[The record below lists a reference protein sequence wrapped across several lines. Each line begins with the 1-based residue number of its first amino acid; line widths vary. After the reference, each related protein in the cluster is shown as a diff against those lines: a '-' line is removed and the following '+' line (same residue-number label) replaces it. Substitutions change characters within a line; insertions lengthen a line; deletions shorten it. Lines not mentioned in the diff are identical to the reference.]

1 MVLSMPTSSG
11 EWKNSNNI
19 LILYSISMKGRLQ
32 LFQQLN
38 TDIMALIE
46 LKDVTKKYDKSTTA
60 LRHIDLSVNSG
71 EFVYLVG
78 PSGAGKSSLIR
89 LFYQEEKL
97 TSGSMKVGE
106 FDLTR
111 LRKKDVPL
119 LRRSIGVV
127 FQDYKLL
134 PKKTAFENV
143 AYAMEVIGEKPRHI
157 KKRVTEVLELV
168 GLKHKMRSFPNQ
180 LSGGEQ
186 QRVAIARAIV
196 NNPKVLIADE
206 PTGNLD
212 PEISWEIMQVLERIN
227 LQGTTIIMATHNSTI
242 VNNLRHRVVAIEEG
256 RIVRDEE
263 EGEYGYHDQ
272 TLFPPF
278 RRID

>member
-1 MVLSMPTSSG
+1 
-11 EWKNSNNI
+11 
-19 LILYSISMKGRLQ
+19 
-32 LFQQLN
+32 
-38 TDIMALIE
+38 MALIE

-186 QRVAIARAIV
+186 QRVAIARAV
-196 NNPKVLIADE
+196 AKNPKILLCDE
-206 PTGNLD
+206 PTGALD
-212 PEISWEIMQVLERIN
+212 YNTGKQVLKI
-227 LQGTTIIMATHNSTI
+227 LQDKARNEGATVIIVTHNGALAPI
-242 VNNLRHRVVAIEEG
+242 ADRVIRMHDARVQSIELNATPQD
-256 RIVRDEE
+256 IDSL
-263 EGEYGYHDQ
+263 EY
-272 TLFPPF
+272 
-278 RRID
+278 

>member
-1 MVLSMPTSSG
+1 
-11 EWKNSNNI
+11 
-19 LILYSISMKGRLQ
+19 
-32 LFQQLN
+32 
-38 TDIMALIE
+38 MALIE

-157 KKRVTEVLELV
+157 KKRV
-168 GLKHKMRSFPNQ
+168 
-180 LSGGEQ
+180 
-186 QRVAIARAIV
+186 
-196 NNPKVLIADE
+196 DE

-263 EGEYGYHDQ
+263 EGEYGYHD
-272 TLFPPF
+272 
-278 RRID
+278 

>member
-1 MVLSMPTSSG
+1 
-11 EWKNSNNI
+11 
-19 LILYSISMKGRLQ
+19 
-32 LFQQLN
+32 
-38 TDIMALIE
+38 MALIE

-60 LRHIDLSVNSG
+60 LRHIDLSINSG

-186 QRVAIARAIV
+186 QRVAIARAV
-196 NNPKVLIADE
+196 AKNPKILLCDE
-206 PTGNLD
+206 PTGALD
-212 PEISWEIMQVLERIN
+212 YQTGKQILTLLQEMARK
-227 LQGTTIIMATHNSTI
+227 QGTTVIIVTHNASLAPI
-242 VNNLRHRVVAIEEG
+242 ANRVIRMHDAKIKSVELNPNPQKIE
-256 RIVRDEE
+256 DL
-263 EGEYGYHDQ
+263 EY
-272 TLFPPF
+272 
-278 RRID
+278 

>member
-1 MVLSMPTSSG
+1 
-11 EWKNSNNI
+11 
-19 LILYSISMKGRLQ
+19 
-32 LFQQLN
+32 
-38 TDIMALIE
+38 MALIE

-157 KKRVTEVLELV
+157 KKRVAEVLELV

-186 QRVAIARAIV
+186 QRVAMR
-196 NNPKVLIADE
+196 VL
-206 PTGNLD
+206 L
-212 PEISWEIMQVLERIN
+212 
-227 LQGTTIIMATHNSTI
+227 
-242 VNNLRHRVVAIEEG
+242 
-256 RIVRDEE
+256 
-263 EGEYGYHDQ
+263 
-272 TLFPPF
+272 
-278 RRID
+278 

>member
-1 MVLSMPTSSG
+1 
-11 EWKNSNNI
+11 
-19 LILYSISMKGRLQ
+19 
-32 LFQQLN
+32 
-38 TDIMALIE
+38 MALIE

-157 KKRVTEVLELV
+157 KKRVAEVLELV

-227 LQGTTIIMATHNSTI
+227 LQGTTIIMATHNSFLGSIHSSLLNGTKKMTLILINFAKFICLLIRACGHRTI
-242 VNNLRHRVVAIEEG
+242 G
-256 RIVRDEE
+256 
-263 EGEYGYHDQ
+263 
-272 TLFPPF
+272 
-278 RRID
+278 

>member
-1 MVLSMPTSSG
+1 
-11 EWKNSNNI
+11 
-19 LILYSISMKGRLQ
+19 
-32 LFQQLN
+32 
-38 TDIMALIE
+38 MALIE

-127 FQDYKLL
+127 FQDYNSFQRKQLLKMLLMPWKLL
-134 PKKTAFENV
+134 VRNL
-143 AYAMEVIGEKPRHI
+143 VISRNEWQKYSSWL
-157 KKRVTEVLELV
+157 VLNTRCV
-168 GLKHKMRSFPNQ
+168 RSQ
-180 LSGGEQ
+180 ISCLGGEQ

-263 EGEYGYHDQ
+263 EGEYGYHD
-272 TLFPPF
+272 
-278 RRID
+278 

>member
-1 MVLSMPTSSG
+1 
-11 EWKNSNNI
+11 
-19 LILYSISMKGRLQ
+19 
-32 LFQQLN
+32 
-38 TDIMALIE
+38 MALIE

-186 QRVAIARAIV
+186 QRVAIARAV
-196 NNPKVLIADE
+196 AKNPKILLCDE
-206 PTGNLD
+206 PTGALD
-212 PEISWEIMQVLERIN
+212 YQTGKQILPLLQEMARK
-227 LQGTTIIMATHNSTI
+227 QGTTVIIVTHNASLAPI
-242 VNNLRHRVVAIEEG
+242 ADRVIRMHDAKIKSVELNPNPQKIE
-256 RIVRDEE
+256 DL
-263 EGEYGYHDQ
+263 EY
-272 TLFPPF
+272 
-278 RRID
+278 

>member
-1 MVLSMPTSSG
+1 
-11 EWKNSNNI
+11 
-19 LILYSISMKGRLQ
+19 
-32 LFQQLN
+32 
-38 TDIMALIE
+38 MALIE

-60 LRHIDLSVNSG
+60 LRHIDLSINSG

-212 PEISWEIMQVLERIN
+212 PETSKEIINVLLRIN
-227 LQGTTIIMATHNSTI
+227 EEQGTT
-242 VNNLRHRVVAIEEG
+242 VLVVT
-256 RIVRDEE
+256 
-263 EGEYGYHDQ
+263 HDQ
-272 TLFPPF
+272 KIVQEHKKRTILMEDGC
-278 RRID
+278 INADTSLGGYDL

>member
-1 MVLSMPTSSG
+1 
-11 EWKNSNNI
+11 
-19 LILYSISMKGRLQ
+19 
-32 LFQQLN
+32 
-38 TDIMALIE
+38 MALIE

-168 GLKHKMRSFPNQ
+168 GLKHKMRSFPINCLVVSNNVSLLRV
-180 LSGGEQ
+180 LS
-186 QRVAIARAIV
+186 
-196 NNPKVLIADE
+196 
-206 PTGNLD
+206 
-212 PEISWEIMQVLERIN
+212 S
-227 LQGTTIIMATHNSTI
+227 II
-242 VNNLRHRVVAIEEG
+242 
-256 RIVRDEE
+256 
-263 EGEYGYHDQ
+263 Q
-272 TLFPPF
+272 KC
-278 RRID
+278 